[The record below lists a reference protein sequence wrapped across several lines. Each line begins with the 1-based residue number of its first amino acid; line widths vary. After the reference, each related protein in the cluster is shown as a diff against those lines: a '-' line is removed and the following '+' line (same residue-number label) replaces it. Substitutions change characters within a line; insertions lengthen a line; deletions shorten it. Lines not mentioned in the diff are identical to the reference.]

1 MLSVFPL
8 AAGGMYPRKCSI
20 FPLQKGEGAVR
31 FLFLAAGGTYPLPQH
46 LSPCK
51 RGDAVRFVFA
61 SRRGRAPV
69 TTASFPLQKG
79 EMLFVFCRPLGPK
92 PV

>member
-51 RGDAVRFVFA
+51 RGDAVHFVFA
-61 SRRGRAPV
+61 
-69 TTASFPLQKG
+69 
-79 EMLFVFCRPLGPK
+79 PLGECTRYHSIFPPSK
-92 PV
+92 GGDAVCFFSATWA